1 MKRFEAK
8 PRGFKKHQFRGRFS
22 MSCQDISTIFQS
34 RKELFMKHIQSLA
47 GAILL
52 ASSCLSHAA
61 VVNTIDAGAAV
72 SSAISPL
79 GQYSNAPV
87 SENGFTWTSTY
98 VNSMYGWSTSPY
110 ILGANGQWDGKAFN
124 YAGLNYGY
132 DPNDHNQHMKFTFD
146 TPVSSVLAFLNYAPG
161 SGNPYMAIFDS
172 NDNLIDQHFLSI
184 STPNAKNGG
193 KTGAS
198 AWMTTPSSPS
208 CWGCLHRRVRSEDGF
223 GAKPRWGNPVP
234 SPTAPTAVPE
244 PGAVSLLALALAG
257 FGCGVFR
264 RRN

>member
-1 MKRFEAK
+1 
-8 PRGFKKHQFRGRFS
+8 

-34 RKELFMKHIQSLA
+34 RKELLMKHIQSLA

-98 VNSMYGWSTSPY
+98 VNSVYGWSTSPY

-193 KTGAS
+193 QNRGIVRLARLWRLLDNYAGAIQ
-198 AWMTTPSSPS
+198 TRVHTPLCRRIIIGRLFCNRSQ
-208 CWGCLHRRVRSEDGF
+208 HRDHQTRVGF
-223 GAKPRWGNPVP
+223 HGR
-234 SPTAPTAVPE
+234 E
-244 PGAVSLLALALAG
+244 LA
-257 FGCGVFR
+257 R
-264 RRN
+264 

>member
-1 MKRFEAK
+1 
-8 PRGFKKHQFRGRFS
+8 
-22 MSCQDISTIFQS
+22 
-34 RKELFMKHIQSLA
+34 MKHIQPLA

-98 VNSMYGWSTSPY
+98 VNSVYGWSTSPY

-132 DPNDHNQHMKFTFD
+132 DPSNHNQHMKFTFD
-146 TPVSSVLAFLNYAPG
+146 APVSSVLAFLNYAPG
-161 SGNPYMAIFDS
+161 SGNPYMAIYDS
-172 NDNLIDQHFLSI
+172 SDNLIDQHFLSI
-184 STPNAKNGG
+184 SRPNANNGG
-193 KTGAS
+193 QNWGFSLDSSTIKSFVLGDAYIVAS
-198 AWMTTPSSPS
+198 GLRTIAVQSPA
-208 CWGCLHRRVRSEDGF
+208 VT
-223 GAKPRWGNPVP
+223 NPV
-234 SPTAPTAVPE
+234 SASAVPE
-244 PGAVSLLALALAG
+244 PGSLSLLALALAG
-257 FGCGVFR
+257 AGCGVFQ
-264 RRN
+264 RRNAR

>member
-1 MKRFEAK
+1 
-8 PRGFKKHQFRGRFS
+8 

-79 GQYSNAPV
+79 GQYSNALV

-193 KTGAS
+193 QNWGFSLDDNTIKSFVLGDAYIVAS
-198 AWMTTPSSPS
+198 GLRTVSVQSPA
-208 CWGCLHRRVRSEDGF
+208 G
-223 GAKPRWGNPVP
+223 GNPVQ

-244 PGAVSLLALALAG
+244 PGTVSLLALALAG

>member
-1 MKRFEAK
+1 
-8 PRGFKKHQFRGRFS
+8 

-34 RKELFMKHIQSLA
+34 RKELLMKHIQSLA

-172 NDNLIDQHFLSI
+172 NDNLIDQAVKKDMQRITKQSERILDGA
-184 STPNAKNGG
+184 TTTVVAKA
-193 KTGAS
+193 TAS
-198 AWMTTPSSPS
+198 NSS
-208 CWGCLHRRVRSEDGF
+208 
-223 GAKPRWGNPVP
+223 
-234 SPTAPTAVPE
+234 
-244 PGAVSLLALALAG
+244 AVSWRKPG
-257 FGCGVFR
+257 
-264 RRN
+264 

>member
-1 MKRFEAK
+1 
-8 PRGFKKHQFRGRFS
+8 

-98 VNSMYGWSTSPY
+98 VNSVYGWSTSPY

-193 KTGAS
+193 QNWGFSLDDNTIKSFVLGDAYIVAS
-198 AWMTTPSSPS
+198 GLRTVSVQSPA
-208 CWGCLHRRVRSEDGF
+208 G
-223 GAKPRWGNPVP
+223 GNPVP